1 MWDDHGSHVEELI
14 ALPGGSRVGA
24 RRFRGSGQ
32 AATRQTHH
40 PLTEVEIACGQP
52 KVKLTRMP
60 DLDRGVDFAYFVPL
74 PLMTLNGLLR
84 TEDGVRYAQNRTLTL
99 APAEF
104 SRIVPPKRPVIEEF
118 ERSTV
123 DGHRLA
129 PRS

>member
-14 ALPGGSRVGA
+14 ALPGGSRGGA

-60 DLDRGVDFAYFVPL
+60 DLDRGVDFAYFVP
-74 PLMTLNGLLR
+74 TAAN
-84 TEDGVRYAQNRTLTL
+84 D
-99 APAEF
+99 
-104 SRIVPPKRPVIEEF
+104 PKRTF
-118 ERSTV
+118 AYR
-123 DGHRLA
+123 GWRA
-129 PRS
+129 YA

>member
-1 MWDDHGSHVEELI
+1 VRVAENKICLVSFEMWDDHGSHVEELI
-14 ALPGGSRVGA
+14 ALPGGSRGGA

-84 TEDGVRYAQNRTLTL
+84 KEDGGAVC
-99 APAEF
+99 
-104 SRIVPPKRPVIEEF
+104 S
-118 ERSTV
+118 ERHAGLGAS
-123 DGHRLA
+123 
-129 PRS
+129 